1 MSATRKDIRLCFD
14 RWFGVL
20 PKICAIES
28 PWCFLCLASLI
39 DYLSGAAYPSLQY
52 QKDRYETF
60 IKHFFP
66 AKYKRFKYKSGD
78 KDLPLQMY
86 YILRNGLIHS
96 FSLFPDP
103 SRPSR
108 GGRDRS
114 IVLAHRSNA
123 GGQPHLSQFTSTLA
137 PDAALFVA
145 EDFLI
150 DTQKAVRKLWRQA
163 KRGSVLEQDILNRFT
178 TQPPIHWRD

>member
-39 DYLSGAAYPSLQY
+39 DYLSSAAYPGLTRQRN
-52 QKDRYETF
+52 RYVTF
-60 IKHFFP
+60 IENFFP
-66 AKYKRFKYKSGD
+66 AKYKRFKYKSGQ

-86 YILRNGLIHS
+86 YILRNDLVHS
-96 FSLFPDP
+96 FSLFPDQ
-103 SRPSR
+103 SGRIY

-114 IVLAHRSNA
+114 IVLAHKSNA
-123 GGQPHLSQFTSTLA
+123 GGPHLSQHTSTWA

-145 EDFLI
+145 EDFLV
-150 DTQKAVRKLWRQA
+150 DTQKAAYKLLRQA
-163 KRGSVLEQDILNRFT
+163 KRGSVLEQHILARFIAH
-178 TQPPIHWRD
+178 PPIQWRV